1 MGFHQSGSWI
11 LILSSECSEFSDF
24 SDGVLGAHQ
33 IDGRHAA
40 TADGHGFPVFDGFDE
55 FGELVF
61 GVGYADFHG
70 NRIAI

>member
-1 MGFHQSGSWI
+1 M
-11 LILSSECSEFSDF
+11 F
-24 SDGVLGAHQ
+24 SDGFLGAHQ

-55 FGELVF
+55 LGELVF